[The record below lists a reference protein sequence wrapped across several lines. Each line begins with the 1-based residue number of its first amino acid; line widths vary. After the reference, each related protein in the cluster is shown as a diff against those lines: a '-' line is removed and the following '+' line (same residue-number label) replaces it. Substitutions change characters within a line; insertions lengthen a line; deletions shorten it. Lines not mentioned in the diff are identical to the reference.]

1 MKFKA
6 GIDDRDLQTK
16 VDDARQYLEKGYS
29 CQITVMSRFKR
40 AIQNNQIVEETY
52 NRVYHLLEDYV
63 KGNPQLTGKR
73 QNWRHKSVTIRPID
87 KT

>member
-1 MKFKA
+1 
-6 GIDDRDLQTK
+6 
-16 VDDARQYLEKGYS
+16 
-29 CQITVMSRFKR
+29 MSGFKR

-52 NRVYHLLEDYV
+52 NRVYQLLEDYV

>member
-40 AIQNNQIVEETY
+40 AIQNNQIVEENY
-52 NRVYHLLEDYV
+52 NRVYHHLEDYV
-63 KGNPQLTGKR
+63 KGSPQLNGKR
-73 QNWRHKSVTIRPID
+73 RN
-87 KT
+87 